1 MLEGFLQL
9 FSRRPLGQVAV
20 DVADLFIVAYLIY
33 RALLVIRGTRAMQMG
48 LGLGLIVLGYVVAR
62 QAGLVATFN
71 VLSTL
76 LSSIFVLVVVVF
88 QNDIR
93 RGLMRVGSGAL
104 VGGLSRQ
111 QETRVIDEIVAAATE
126 LARHRMG
133 AIICLEQEANLDE
146 FANAQGTTIDAAV
159 QRDLL
164 VSLFVPEGA
173 NKLHDGAIIIRNLR
187 IAKAGVFFPLPD
199 TKILDK
205 SMGTRH
211 RAAIGITDETDAVV
225 VVVSEERGTISFFFN
240 GNIIPNVDGVALK
253 EALAG
258 LFGKK
263 PPKKKTTTTLPRSS
277 PEKSSKAPA
286 SRTLPSPSAKTPL
299 PGSLPAVGKTPLPGA
314 LLPVG
319 KILRTAAPTP
329 MPGTLKAVSLPIPQP
344 DESVPNVVSSS
355 EISRPMRKMDPVV
368 RPSEFPPDPLAK
380 VASLSDVPPSSSS
393 IPAARDAG
401 TDADVGEGKA

>member
-9 FSRRPLGQVAV
+9 FARRPLQQVLL
-20 DVADLFIVAYLIY
+20 DVADVLIVAYVVY
-33 RALLVIRGTRAMQMG
+33 RALLVMRGTRAMQMG
-48 LGLGLIVLGYVVAR
+48 LGLGLILLAYVVSR
-62 QAGLVATFN
+62 WAGLVTLFN

-104 VGGLSRQ
+104 VGGFSRQ

-187 IAKAGVFFPLPD
+187 IAKAGAFFPLPD
-199 TKILDK
+199 TKVLDK

-225 VVVSEERGTISFFFN
+225 VVVSEERGTVSLFFN
-240 GNIIPNVDGVALK
+240 GNIIPNVDGAALK
-253 EALAG
+253 EALVG
-258 LFGKK
+258 LFGKASQVK
-263 PPKKKTTTTLPRSS
+263 RAAPAGR
-277 PEKSSKAPA
+277 APA
-286 SRTLPSPSAKTPL
+286 SEKGKGPARTAKTPI
-299 PGSLPAVGKTPLPGA
+299 PGSLAPVGKTPLPGA
-314 LLPVG
+314 LLPV
-319 KILRTAAPTP
+319 KVARQMTP
-329 MPGTLKAVSLPIPQP
+329 MPGTLKAPLLSAPVP
-344 DESVPNVVSSS
+344 DESVPSLVSSV
-355 EISRPMRKMDPVV
+355 ELSRPMKRMEPIVKVV
-368 RPSEFPPDPLAK
+368 DDIAP
-380 VASLSDVPPSSSS
+380 ASTQSGD
-393 IPAARDAG
+393 G
-401 TDADVGEGKA
+401 GEGKAG

>member
-1 MLEGFLQL
+1 MLEGLLQL
-9 FSRRPLGQVAV
+9 FSRRPATQVAI
-20 DVADLFIVAYLIY
+20 DVADLLIVAYLIY
-33 RALLVIRGTRAMQMG
+33 RALLVLRGTRAMQMG
-48 LGLGLIVLGYVVAR
+48 LGLGLILLGYVVAR
-62 QAGLVATFN
+62 WAGLVTTFA
-71 VLSTL
+71 VLSSL

-104 VGGLSRQ
+104 VGGLTRQ

-187 IAKAGVFFPLPD
+187 VAKAGVFFPLPD
-199 TKILDK
+199 TKVLDK

-240 GNIIPNVDGVALK
+240 GNIVPNVDGAALK

-263 PPKKKTTTTLPRSS
+263 PSKKKGASGTRPQAPDKAARSS
-277 PEKSSKAPA
+277 TIPKAP
-286 SRTLPSPSAKTPL
+286 SVAKTPL
-299 PGSLPAVGKTPLPGA
+299 PGSLVPVGKTPLPGS
-314 LLPVG
+314 LLPV
-319 KILRTAAPTP
+319 KAARTATP
-329 MPGTLKAVSLPIPQP
+329 MPGTMKAVTVPIPE
-344 DESVPNVVSSS
+344 ESVPSVVSVG
-355 EISRPMRKMDPVV
+355 ELSRPMPKMDPVP
-368 RPSEFPPDPLAK
+368 RPGEPPKEP
-380 VASLSDVPPSSSS
+380 DVPGVDS
-393 IPAARDAG
+393 
-401 TDADVGEGKA
+401 GEGQA

>member
-9 FSRRPLGQVAV
+9 FSRRPLGQVLLDIA
-20 DVADLFIVAYLIY
+20 DVLIVAYVIY
-33 RALLVIRGTRAMQMG
+33 RALLVVRGTRAMQMG

-62 QAGLVATFN
+62 WAGLVTLFN

-76 LSSIFVLVVVVF
+76 LSSLFVLVVVVF

-146 FANAQGTTIDAAV
+146 FANAQGTTIDANV

-164 VSLFVPEGA
+164 VSLFVAEGV

-199 TKILDK
+199 TKVLDK

-263 PPKKKTTTTLPRSS
+263 PQKKKSVQSARG
-277 PEKSSKAPA
+277 PEKSLKSPPA
-286 SRTLPSPSAKTPL
+286 RTSVVPVSTGKTPL
-299 PGSLPAVGKTPLPGA
+299 PGSIPPVGKTPMPGSLMA
-314 LLPVG
+314 IP
-319 KILRTAAPTP
+319 KPSRAPAPTP
-329 MPGTLKAVSLPIPQP
+329 MPGTLKAPQLPLTIPAP
-344 DESVPNVVSSS
+344 EESVPASLVASV
-355 EISRPMRKMDPVV
+355 ELSRPMKKMDLIV
-368 RPSEFPPDPLAK
+368 K
-380 VASLSDVPPSSSS
+380 GPPSADDVAPVSTKA
-393 IPAARDAG
+393 PAQDS
-401 TDADVGEGKA
+401 TEGNG

>member
-9 FSRRPLGQVAV
+9 FARRPLGQVLRDIA
-20 DVADLFIVAYLIY
+20 DVLIVAYVIY
-33 RALLVIRGTRAMQMG
+33 RGLLVMRGTRAMQMG
-48 LGLGLIVLGYVVAR
+48 LGLGLILLAYVVAR
-62 QAGLVATFN
+62 WAGLVTLFN

-146 FANAQGTTIDAAV
+146 FSNAQGTTIDAAV

-173 NKLHDGAIIIRNLR
+173 NKLHDGALIIRNLR

-199 TKILDK
+199 TKVLDK

-263 PPKKKTTTTLPRSS
+263 PQKKKLPPVSRGPATEKGKVPTLRALSTTG
-277 PEKSSKAPA
+277 
-286 SRTLPSPSAKTPL
+286 KTPL
-299 PGSLPAVGKTPLPGA
+299 PGSLAPVGKTPLPGSIG
-314 LLPVG
+314 PVV
-319 KILRTAAPTP
+319 KTPRMMTP
-329 MPGTLKAVSLPIPQP
+329 MPGTLKAPILAVPVP
-344 DESVPNVVSSS
+344 EDSVPAVVSAL
-355 EISRPMRKMDPVV
+355 EISRPMRRMDPIV
-368 RPSEFPPDPLAK
+368 K
-380 VASLSDVPPSSSS
+380 VADPKHEDSPSSAPPGTSPS
-393 IPAARDAG
+393 GQDASPSGQDASPSAQDAA
-401 TDADVGEGKA
+401 EGKS

>member
-9 FSRRPLGQVAV
+9 FARRPAQQVLLDIA
-20 DVADLFIVAYLIY
+20 DVLIVAYVVY
-33 RALLVIRGTRAMQMG
+33 RGLLVMRGTRAMQMG
-48 LGLGLIVLGYVVAR
+48 LGLGLILLAYVVSR
-62 QAGLVATFN
+62 WAGLVTLFN

-104 VGGLSRQ
+104 VGFSRQ

-187 IAKAGVFFPLPD
+187 IAKAGAFFPLPD
-199 TKILDK
+199 TKVLDK

-225 VVVSEERGTISFFFN
+225 VVVSEERGTVSLFFN
-240 GNIIPNVDGVALK
+240 GNIIPNVDGAALK
-253 EALAG
+253 EALVG
-258 LFGKK
+258 LFGKASQAK
-263 PPKKKTTTTLPRSS
+263 RTAPAAR
-277 PEKSSKAPA
+277 APA
-286 SRTLPSPSAKTPL
+286 SEKGKGPPRAAKTPVPGSIAPVGKTPL
-299 PGSLPAVGKTPLPGA
+299 PGSLV
-314 LLPVG
+314 PV
-319 KILRTAAPTP
+319 KVPRQMTP
-329 MPGTLKAVSLPIPQP
+329 MPGTLKAPLLSAPVP
-344 DESVPNVVSSS
+344 DESVPSLVTSL
-355 EISRPMRKMDPVV
+355 ELSRPMKRMEPIV
-368 RPSEFPPDPLAK
+368 K
-380 VASLSDVPPSSSS
+380 VID
-393 IPAARDAG
+393 DAPTSTRG
-401 TDADVGEGKA
+401 DGGEGSAG